1 MPGPCPQARA
11 HMFVH
16 VNCSC
21 SPLLSFVYA
30 RREPASPTVQRRRDL
45 NVFPARSLHAKCLTR
60 PNSCNQC
67 ASIAVTPSVFCKTS
81 SRIRST
87 ARRRSNG
94 DVNELI
100 PSVFYMLGTDGSHLQ
115 RRLSVSVPPCRSGV
129 QTQPGGG
136 SQKPRAVHASDE
148 PTEIYINV
156 LLVGIAG
163 HTVISYALT
172 VNGCHFMSRARII
185 CFIEKNHLYHTRA
198 TQEGQRLRHC
208 GAAWAWAGSGR
219 TWLDNT

>member
-1 MPGPCPQARA
+1 MLGGSQLRQQ
-11 HMFVH
+11 
-16 VNCSC
+16 
-21 SPLLSFVYA
+21 Y
-30 RREPASPTVQRRRDL
+30 RD
-45 NVFPARSLHAKCLTR
+45 VECLTR

-115 RRLSVSVPPCRSGV
+115 RRLSVSVPPCRGF
-129 QTQPGGG
+129 
-136 SQKPRAVHASDE
+136 KPNQVGARK
-148 PTEIYINV
+148 NLV
-156 LLVGIAG
+156 LSMPVMNLLRSTSMCCSLALLAN
-163 HTVISYALT
+163 TVISYALT
-172 VNGCHFMSRARII
+172 MNGCHFMSRARII

-198 TQEGQRLRHC
+198 TQEGRRLCHC
-208 GAAWAWAGSGR
+208 GTAWAWAGSGR

>member
-1 MPGPCPQARA
+1 MPVPFPQARA

-45 NVFPARSLHAKCLTR
+45 NVFRARSLHAKCLTR

-100 PSVFYMLGTDGSHLQ
+100 PSIFYMLGTDGSHLQ
-115 RRLSVSVPPCRSGV
+115 RRLSVSVPPCRGFKPNQVGTRKNLVLSMPV
-129 QTQPGGG
+129 MNLLTLL
-136 SQKPRAVHASDE
+136 QK
-148 PTEIYINV
+148 TF
-156 LLVGIAG
+156 L
-163 HTVISYALT
+163 
-172 VNGCHFMSRARII
+172 
-185 CFIEKNHLYHTRA
+185 
-198 TQEGQRLRHC
+198 
-208 GAAWAWAGSGR
+208 GAAGNP
-219 TWLDNT
+219 L